1 MGRYSL
7 TIIFFALI
15 GCASPAIYVDGTLN
29 ETNSGAI
36 YIYKPKYE
44 FIGFAADLR
53 IHVDENYVGSL
64 RGGRSISTRVPPGE
78 HHIDVGVYT
87 FGSPGGSTAE
97 LLVNIAAGE
106 TVYVRT
112 SSEIPPGG
120 LTEAAVG
127 WDKKHLDV
135 VEKKYW
141 ESRE

>member
-1 MGRYSL
+1 MNLLGIKMGRYSL
-7 TIIFFALI
+7 TIIF
-15 GCASPAIYVDGTLN
+15 
-29 ETNSGAI
+29 
-36 YIYKPKYE
+36 
-44 FIGFAADLR
+44 
-53 IHVDENYVGSL
+53 
-64 RGGRSISTRVPPGE
+64 
-78 HHIDVGVYT
+78 IDVGVYT